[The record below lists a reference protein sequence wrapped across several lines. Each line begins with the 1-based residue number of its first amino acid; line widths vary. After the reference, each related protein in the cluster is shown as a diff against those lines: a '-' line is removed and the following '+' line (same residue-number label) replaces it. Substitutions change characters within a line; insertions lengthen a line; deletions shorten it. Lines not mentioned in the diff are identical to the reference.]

1 MPICTL
7 LVSQHWQQSD
17 ESVGLTVGRGA
28 VGLVIPSLDHF
39 EKEKAYARAC
49 FGTESHG
56 DVMIREQSG
65 DLLSADVEALVNA
78 VNIVGVIGKGIA
90 LQFRQADRG
99 LPVPT
104 GRRNRAEPR

>member
-1 MPICTL
+1 
-7 LVSQHWQQSD
+7 
-17 ESVGLTVGRGA
+17 
-28 VGLVIPSLDHF
+28 
-39 EKEKAYARAC
+39 
-49 FGTESHG
+49 
-56 DVMIREQSG
+56 MIREQSG